1 MPETQTQ
8 TTIPG
13 TEAQAAPDAA
23 PPPAVATEPPAKPQK
38 VKGRQQPVTNGRR
51 SDDIVIPQKAFK
63 QRIDREAAMI
73 VKRRLGISIEEAEQL
88 VRAGGGA
95 QAGNQSAQA
104 AADSA
109 LRAENE
115 RLKKERAKL
124 QRESEDRVKKAEKA
138 ARRAGD
144 RAITAEM
151 RAEARLAGL
160 VDPDYAVHLLA
171 KAALKDENIDPSKFF
186 AGLKSTHPHLFTVP
200 VEPPAPPVAVAA
212 SSAPPESP
220 AAGEVRPSPAAAG
233 APPAAV
239 DAETMSDADFRA
251 HQRNYGFTG
260 V

>member
-1 MPETQTQ
+1 MPDPTQQ
-8 TTIPG
+8 AIPG
-13 TEAQAAPDAA
+13 TEGPAAAAAA
-23 PPPAVATEPPAKPQK
+23 PPPAVAVPPPAKPQK
-38 VKGRQQPVTNGRR
+38 VKGKQQQSAPHGHR

-88 VRAGGGA
+88 VKAGGGA
-95 QAGNQSAQA
+95 QAGNPSAQT

-115 RLKKERAKL
+115 RLKKERDRL
-124 QRESEDRVKKAEKA
+124 RRESEDRVKKAEKA

-144 RAITAEM
+144 KAITAEM

-186 AGLKSTHPHLFTVP
+186 AGLKTTHPHLFTVP

-233 APPAAV
+233 APPATV